1 MSDLRRIVESASR
14 RSQRGQGMSEYL
26 IITALIAVAAIGVFA
41 FFGDAVTS
49 QMSAMTQEIAGQ
61 AGDNSGADTAA
72 NSAVAQGNQ
81 VTTLDNYMDNGQN

>member
-1 MSDLRRIVESASR
+1 MSDLRRTVESASR

-49 QMSAMTQEIAGQ
+49 QMSAMTQEIAGD
-61 AGDNSGADTAA
+61 AGDNSGAKTASQ
-72 NSAVAQGNQ
+72 SAQTEGTK
-81 VTTLDNYMDNGQN
+81 VTTLDNYTDNGQN

>member
-1 MSDLRRIVESASR
+1 MSDLRRTVESASR

-61 AGDNSGADTAA
+61 QGDNSGADTAA
-72 NSAVAQGNQ
+72 NSAVAQGQQ